1 MKGGIK
7 LKNSRLKG
15 ISLFSNVG
23 VAEAYLEEIGID
35 ILIAN
40 EIDSS
45 RAKFY
50 KHLYPKTDMI
60 IGDITNESVRDNIV
74 NKANMQEIDILIA
87 TPPCQGMSKTG
98 KRDPFDIRNQLISY
112 AIDIIKRV
120 KPKFIMIENVP
131 KQLTTKIDY
140 NGERILIPEYIKR
153 ELNEEYYFNDET
165 IVNAS
170 FYGVPQN
177 RIRSIFLLS
186 RKDTGIRWN
195 HPDPDKKSITLQDAI
210 SHLPSLDPLIREEKY
225 RSIFPKYEEKR
236 KEGLKVS
243 KWHYPPKHSI
253 RHIIWMMHT
262 PTGKTAFENKI
273 YYPQKDDGVKIKGR
287 ISTYKRFSWDKPAHT
302 ILQNNGVISSS
313 VCVHPGRLISDDGT
327 EEGRIYSDPRVLSI
341 YELLI
346 VTSLPTDWDIPE
358 WATETFIR
366 NVIGEGIPPLL
377 VKRIF
382 NELISKL

>member
-1 MKGGIK
+1 MIK
-7 LKNSRLKG
+7 LNNTRLRG

-23 VAEAYLEEIGID
+23 VAEAYLEDIGID

-40 EIDSS
+40 EIDST

-50 KHLYPKTDMI
+50 KHLYPKTDVI
-60 IGDITNESVRDNIV
+60 VGDITDELVRDEIV
-74 NKANMQEIDILIA
+74 KKANKENIDILIA

-98 KRDPFDIRNQLISY
+98 KRDPYDVRNQLVSY
-112 AIDIIKRV
+112 AIDVIKRV

-131 KQLTTKIDY
+131 KQLTTKIEY
-140 NGERILIPEYIKR
+140 EGERILIPEYIKK
-153 ELNEEYYFNDET
+153 ELSQEYYFNDET

-170 FYGVPQN
+170 SYGVPQN
-177 RIRSIFLLS
+177 RIRSIFLLT
-186 RKDTGIRWN
+186 RKDTGIKWN
-195 HPDPDKKSITLQDAI
+195 HPKPDDKCMTLRDAI
-210 SHLPSLDPLIREEKY
+210 FDLPSLDPLVREIES
-225 RSIFPKYEEKR
+225 RDLFPKYEEKK
-236 KEGLKVS
+236 KEGLKIS
-243 KWHYPPKHSI
+243 KWHYPPTHSI
-253 RHIIWMMHT
+253 RHITWMMHT
-262 PTGKTAFENKI
+262 PTGKTAFENEI
-273 YYPQKDDGVKIKGR
+273 YYPQKDKGVKIKGR
-287 ISTYKRFSWDKPAHT
+287 ISTYKRFNWDKPAHT

-313 VCVHPGRLISDDGT
+313 VCVHPGRVISDDGT

-346 VTSLPTDWDIPE
+346 VTSLPKDWNIPD

-382 NELISKL
+382 EELIEKL

>member
-1 MKGGIK
+1 M
-7 LKNSRLKG
+7 
-15 ISLFSNVG
+15 FSNVG
-23 VAEAYLEEIGID
+23 VAEAYLDEIGID

-98 KRDPFDIRNQLISY
+98 KRDPYDIRNQLISY
-112 AIDIIKRV
+112 AIDVIKRV

-153 ELNEEYYFNDET
+153 ELNEEYCFNEET

-186 RKDTGIRWN
+186 RMYYATRCNI
-195 HPDPDKKSITLQDAI
+195 SFTIT
-210 SHLPSLDPLIREEKY
+210 
-225 RSIFPKYEEKR
+225 RSINKR
-236 KEGLKVS
+236 
-243 KWHYPPKHSI
+243 
-253 RHIIWMMHT
+253 
-262 PTGKTAFENKI
+262 GKI
-273 YYPQKDDGVKIKGR
+273 
-287 ISTYKRFSWDKPAHT
+287 
-302 ILQNNGVISSS
+302 
-313 VCVHPGRLISDDGT
+313 
-327 EEGRIYSDPRVLSI
+327 
-341 YELLI
+341 
-346 VTSLPTDWDIPE
+346 
-358 WATETFIR
+358 
-366 NVIGEGIPPLL
+366 
-377 VKRIF
+377 
-382 NELISKL
+382 